1 MKEFKTMP
9 HGFLSYNFPVFG
21 MRDEALVGIR
31 ASCDY
36 LKELLGDDQKEE
48 PLIQQNNQAI

>member
-36 LKELLGDDQKEE
+36 LKELLGDDQNEE
-48 PLIQQNNQAI
+48 PLIQENNQAI